1 MALGPSAVSRIAVA
15 QLAAPWEA
23 PAAMRTRTVRVLHEA
38 ATRGARLVVLPE
50 LCTISYDFRRRDDV
64 APHAE
69 TLDGP
74 TVTAWADVARQT
86 GLHVVAGLPERAG
99 TRLYNTAVV
108 LGPGGVLGVYRKA
121 HLYAFERAVFEP
133 GDTGFP
139 VWETPVGRLGV
150 LICYDLRFA
159 EAVRVLLVR
168 GAQVLCV
175 PTTWTARGKPQPWD
189 DRGWCGA
196 NYLAA
201 GYAYGSRFWVACAD
215 RAGQDGRVR
224 TLGCS
229 VIFAPTGQPA
239 AGPAPPDRDALLVA
253 DADPA
258 AADAL
263 RAGPDADLVADRRP
277 DLYGELV
284 RPVHHDAGTAVGTA
298 DERGAARGG

>member
-1 MALGPSAVSRIAVA
+1 
-15 QLAAPWEA
+15 
-23 PAAMRTRTVRVLHEA
+23 MRVRTVRALREA
-38 ATRGARLVVLPE
+38 AARGAQLVVLPE

-64 APHAE
+64 VPHAE
-69 TLDGP
+69 GLEGP
-74 TVTAWADVARQT
+74 TVAAWATVAREA
-86 GLHVVAGLPERAG
+86 GVHVVAGFPERDG
-99 TRLYNTAVV
+99 PRLYNAAVV

-121 HLYAFERAVFEP
+121 HLYAFERGVFEP

-150 LICYDLRFA
+150 LICYDLRFS
-159 EAVRVLLVR
+159 EAVRILLLR

-175 PTTWTARGKPQPWD
+175 PTTWTDRGKPQPWD

-229 VIFAPTGQPA
+229 VIVAPSGQPA
-239 AGPAPPDRDALLVA
+239 AGPAPPEGDALLVA
-253 DADPA
+253 EADPA
-258 AADAL
+258 VADAL
-263 RAGPDADLVADRRP
+263 RATPDADLVRDRRP
-277 DLYGELV
+277 DLYGALA
-284 RPVHHDAGTAVGTA
+284 RPVHDEAGAGGRAREGYGA
-298 DERGAARGG
+298 DRGG